1 MLLDSAPAHHGKH
14 SGFDAPGSDAG
25 KRNARRRAAPGVSG
39 QADNNN
45 QLIRNHYIRQ

>member
-1 MLLDSAPAHHGKH
+1 MGSIPA
-14 SGFDAPGSDAG
+14 SMRREAMPE

-45 QLIRNHYIRQ
+45 QLIIGR